1 MNLLLRA
8 GSGVLKRFGSI
19 NTKRAIWNKEFKDG
33 KWKYLTRARGDG
45 DGDPFFALVEKYCNK
60 GKILD
65 LGCGTGTM
73 AAFLNPDGYDRY
85 TGIDISDIAIQAAA
99 MASNSD
105 PVRASKNSFL
115 LGDIKDYIP
124 DTKYDLIVFVES
136 LYYINTLNATR
147 ILKRYLGYLTD
158 QGAIVVRVHSHKKF
172 LNLLNRIR
180 QNFKVLEEHTSR
192 TGRCSIAFR

>member
-1 MNLLLRA
+1 MLFLA
-8 GSGVLKRFGSI
+8 GSKVLKRFGSI
-19 NTKRAIWNKEFKDG
+19 HIKRTIWNKEFEDG
-33 KWKYLTRARGDG
+33 KWKYLSRAGGDG
-45 DGDPFFALVEKYCNK
+45 DGDPFFALVKKYCNK

-65 LGCGTGTM
+65 LGCGAGTM

-85 TGIDISDIAIQAAA
+85 TGLDISDIAIQAAT

-115 LGDIKDYIP
+115 LGDMESYIP

-136 LYYINTLNATR
+136 LYYINTFNAIR

-158 QGAIVVRVHSHKKF
+158 QGAIVVRVHNRTKYV
-172 LNLLNRIR
+172 NLLNRIR